1 MNYSFIISLIS
12 TICLVVINSSEN
24 NSSSNICPHGYY
36 NKGEVCHPGGCCSK
50 HGWCGQ
56 GPDYCGSGNTM
67 FPLSITTTA
76 NPQCA
81 TDEFQ
86 CNNNQ
91 CIPNYLV
98 CNSIND
104 CSDNSDEINC
114 TTTSQPTQTPNITSN
129 ISNWSSW
136 FGGNGGSLHQL
147 HGIDNTSYVTKIC
160 VREGNYIDAIDI
172 EFNDGTKSALFGGL
186 GGNGPYCYS
195 VNKGE
200 CFSGVILWHDAYINA
215 LQFMI
220 SSGKTTPIWGESK
233 AGLGPYVIDENMCIT
248 KIDIRSGGYLD
259 AIRFFFHG
267 RVNNTTSSTNYPTT
281 TTLTQCETDEFQ
293 CDDNKCIPNSWIC
306 DGINDCSDNSD
317 EINCPTTTSECQA
330 DEFKCDNN
338 KCVPRNYKCDLWDDC
353 GDNSDE
359 INCTTLAPI
368 STTLTQCET
377 DEFQCDDNKCIPNSW
392 ICDGINDCS
401 DNSDEINCPTTT
413 SECQADEFK
422 CDNNKCVPRNYK
434 CDLWDD
440 CGDNSDEINCTNTTT
455 TLAPISNFTYDG
467 SSRITRLKCD
477 GITYNLF
484 GFIVQEPAGVCNE
497 NDGSMLKCGSDGNI
511 EAVMYE
517 NNDCSG
523 NIIKQIDSYENLLLS
538 KGAIN
543 TSVTCCSGNYCRY
556 AIIKKHNSTQCN
568 DNQDSMSSMD
578 TSIDTEFNFA
588 NIIGACNGISGFMMN
603 KFIACSDGK
612 LTRSQYSFS
621 ETCDGNGIT
630 EVISTGQCV
639 DGNKIEILCG
649 TAEDTCYDEN
659 KNVVSVTIIVCGGG
673 VGFFI
678 LICIIICCVKRRRNR
693 NNLLNLV
700 EFTTPVIKIE
710 GTIQTI
716 S

>member
-56 GPDYCGSGNTM
+56 GPDYCGPGNTM

-267 RVNNTTSSTNYPTT
+267 RVNNTTSSTKYPTT

-293 CDDNKCIPNSWIC
+293 CDDNKCIS
-306 DGINDCSDNSD
+306 
-317 EINCPTTTSECQA
+317 
-330 DEFKCDNN
+330 
-338 KCVPRNYKCDLWDDC
+338 
-353 GDNSDE
+353 
-359 INCTTLAPI
+359 
-368 STTLTQCET
+368 
-377 DEFQCDDNKCIPNSW
+377 NSW

-523 NIIKQIDSYENLLLS
+523 NIIKQIDSYENALLS

-588 NIIGACNGISGFMMN
+588 NIIGACNGISGFMMT

-612 LTRSQYSFS
+612 LT
-621 ETCDGNGIT
+621 
-630 EVISTGQCV
+630 
-639 DGNKIEILCG
+639 
-649 TAEDTCYDEN
+649 
-659 KNVVSVTIIVCGGG
+659 
-673 VGFFI
+673 
-678 LICIIICCVKRRRNR
+678 
-693 NNLLNLV
+693 
-700 EFTTPVIKIE
+700 
-710 GTIQTI
+710 
-716 S
+716 

>member
-56 GPDYCGSGNTM
+56 GPDYCGPGNTM

-114 TTTSQPTQTPNITSN
+114 IT
-129 ISNWSSW
+129 
-136 FGGNGGSLHQL
+136 
-147 HGIDNTSYVTKIC
+147 
-160 VREGNYIDAIDI
+160 
-172 EFNDGTKSALFGGL
+172 
-186 GGNGPYCYS
+186 
-195 VNKGE
+195 
-200 CFSGVILWHDAYINA
+200 
-215 LQFMI
+215 
-220 SSGKTTPIWGESK
+220 
-233 AGLGPYVIDENMCIT
+233 
-248 KIDIRSGGYLD
+248 
-259 AIRFFFHG
+259 
-267 RVNNTTSSTNYPTT
+267 
-281 TTLTQCETDEFQ
+281 
-293 CDDNKCIPNSWIC
+293 
-306 DGINDCSDNSD
+306 
-317 EINCPTTTSECQA
+317 
-330 DEFKCDNN
+330 
-338 KCVPRNYKCDLWDDC
+338 
-353 GDNSDE
+353 
-359 INCTTLAPI
+359 
-368 STTLTQCET
+368 
-377 DEFQCDDNKCIPNSW
+377 
-392 ICDGINDCS
+392 
-401 DNSDEINCPTTT
+401 DEINCPTTT

-455 TLAPISNFTYDG
+455 TLAPISNFTYDV

-556 AIIKKHNSTQCN
+556 AIIKKHNSTECN
-568 DNQDSMSSMD
+568 DNQDSMNSMD

-588 NIIGACNGISGFMMN
+588 NIIGACNGISGFMMT

-612 LTRSQYSFS
+612 LTHSQYSFS
-621 ETCDGNGIT
+621 KTCDGNGMT
-630 EVISTGQCV
+630 QVISTGQCV